1 MNVTFVSVKFAETH
15 QIVNDINSV
24 GTFTI
29 ISPSLFSLFFYS
41 QFSHFP
47 LFHFLSLIGLTIMRT
62 TVARTVPDRAQCIYT
77 LSYIRSTHNDNSFF
91 GGWKCDDERAEF
103 ERFRL
108 GMSAHV
114 TWIFRWI
121 LSLAEYLDDFA
132 NEEEAKKSITRWSQV
147 VPFLLFLLYFIY
159 LLFFFY
165 FCLLDDNARQRRTL
179 AVRNIFF
186 PIYFVIFPMYFR
198 CFLLIFFY
206 FCFQIFLYYFFLFS
220 FVVFF
225 FLIFHYCELFSH
237 CANLRIMFIIPTL
250 RMCGRWWALGRIWIF
265 ICFFVVSSSYHSKV
279 CHLKCVGFLAAAL

>member
-159 LLFFFY
+159 LLFFFIFVCLMTTRDNEGHLQWGIFFFQFILLY
-165 FCLLDDNARQRRTL
+165 SRCTFDVSCLFFFIFAFRFSYTIFFCLVLW
-179 AVRNIFF
+179 
-186 PIYFVIFPMYFR
+186 
-198 CFLLIFFY
+198 C
-206 FCFQIFLYYFFLFS
+206 
-220 FVVFF
+220 FF
-225 FLIFHYCELFSH
+225 F
-237 CANLRIMFIIPTL
+237 
-250 RMCGRWWALGRIWIF
+250 
-265 ICFFVVSSSYHSKV
+265 
-279 CHLKCVGFLAAAL
+279 